1 MILERAVFHLKMG
14 IILCLTRE
22 DNAMNIKK
30 QIRSL
35 YFYEIISGLQIVD
48 AVWVFF
54 LLERGFSL
62 TQVGIAEGVFHGV
75 SMCFEIPSGMISDTL
90 GRRRTLMAAGLM
102 SAVSALCML
111 VSGNFFLILVSM
123 GLNAISYNL
132 VSGTREALT
141 YDSLLEVGQQ
151 ERYLMVSSRQDFI
164 YQGMFAL
171 TSLMSLVTVT
181 LGYEKSYLLAVFRGL
196 LCFFAAAALTEARIK
211 PGTGHEIRTDA
222 REAAEIDTKRKA
234 DKRNNG
240 LGLLFREIGN
250 HFLQALKL
258 LRNHKIVAGRMSLV
272 ALISSGDYIVYM
284 MLQEH
289 LVAVGLSPEFLG
301 IPLLMISLCTMAG
314 ALLAEKTAGLSLKK
328 VSMIGGLGGGIFLA
342 LSGGNSLI
350 LCVLAAGAAH
360 CLGEVTVLR
369 MESENQKN
377 FESSFRATMV
387 SVGSMFYSIVMT
399 VLSPISGLIAEKTSM
414 LGAFLCLGIL
424 TALGAL
430 YFILSGLSEP

>member
-1 MILERAVFHLKMG
+1 MLFCCGRI
-14 IILCLTRE
+14 
-22 DNAMNIKK
+22 D
-30 QIRSL
+30 RS
-35 YFYEIISGLQIVD
+35 
-48 AVWVFF
+48 
-54 LLERGFSL
+54 
-62 TQVGIAEGVFHGV
+62 
-75 SMCFEIPSGMISDTL
+75 
-90 GRRRTLMAAGLM
+90 
-102 SAVSALCML
+102 
-111 VSGNFFLILVSM
+111 
-123 GLNAISYNL
+123 
-132 VSGTREALT
+132 
-141 YDSLLEVGQQ
+141 
-151 ERYLMVSSRQDFI
+151 QD
-164 YQGMFAL
+164 
-171 TSLMSLVTVT
+171 
-181 LGYEKSYLLAVFRGL
+181 K
-196 LCFFAAAALTEARIK
+196 ARD
-211 PGTGHEIRTDA
+211 RA
-222 REAAEIDTKRKA
+222 REAAEIDTKRKV

-301 IPLLMISLCTMAG
+301 IPLLMISLCTMVG